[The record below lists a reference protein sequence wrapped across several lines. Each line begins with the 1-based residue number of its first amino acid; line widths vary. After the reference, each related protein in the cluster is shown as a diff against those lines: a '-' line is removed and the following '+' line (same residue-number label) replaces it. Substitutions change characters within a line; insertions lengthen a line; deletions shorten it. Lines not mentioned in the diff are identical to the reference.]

1 MADIQHTHHGYILQQ
16 DCRRENSQE
25 GVERFGLT
33 ILKEGTDV
41 ASKLT
46 QHNEATGDAEEASI
60 AIQGII
66 SGCQLP
72 PFDLKANRPDEIRR
86 LAHVRQSVTIT
97 GLGSTSFKSIAANCR
112 HMHTMFGRYTPNALL
127 QSLPEYMG
135 KLRNE
140 NGCDDDY
147 PTITA
152 STRFFTPAKQ
162 AQGFATVDVNPELD
176 PRGVLGKVD
185 AAKWVHT
192 EDNEVGYYILAC
204 SDTEASYKPT
214 TPVVFQIGDI
224 VELQTSMLSVP
235 TKGKYSVKLILRSI
249 VLLNGH
255 FTTVSA
261 CNGYRVV
268 ELNSIQEAISA
279 RTLAAEAS
287 RSVPVPRRLKRR
299 NPYDG
304 RICQSVENRLMQLN
318 TPIAMDTD
326 FDLDQDVE
334 VEQEVEFQPE
344 IEE

>member
-1 MADIQHTHHGYILQQ
+1 MDIFYNKTDAVQVLDELIAERVNTASSPQMYGM
-16 DCRRENSQE
+16 NSE

-33 ILKEGTDV
+33 ILKEGADV

-46 QHNEATGDAEEASI
+46 QHDEATGEAEEASI

-97 GLGSTSFKSIAANCR
+97 GLGSTSFKSIAENCR

-127 QSLPEYMG
+127 QSVPEYMG

-162 AQGFATVDVNPELD
+162 ASGFATVDVNPELD
-176 PRGVLGKVD
+176 PRGVLSKVD

-192 EDNEVGYYILAC
+192 EDNAVGYYILAC

-224 VELQTSMLSVP
+224 VELQTLMLSVP

-255 FTTVSA
+255 FTT
-261 CNGYRVV
+261 
-268 ELNSIQEAISA
+268 EAISA

-287 RSVPVPRRLKRR
+287 RSVPVPR
-299 NPYDG
+299 
-304 RICQSVENRLMQLN
+304 
-318 TPIAMDTD
+318 
-326 FDLDQDVE
+326 
-334 VEQEVEFQPE
+334 
-344 IEE
+344 